1 MLKEQIPAD
10 LEYKAVWVLDSSLR
24 EYPGQA
30 AFKQWTPREAFFRG
44 FRRSARIVALLFIVP
59 LPFAFLEPFAFMV
72 WGSLALGG
80 LLLVLGPYLHL
91 KYWGE
96 TRSFF
101 FVEAECPHC
110 HASGK
115 LKPYVSTSF
124 LEEFTVLCPLCG
136 QSSSV
141 QNKN

>member
-1 MLKEQIPAD
+1 MLKEPLPVN
-10 LEYKAVWVLDSSLR
+10 LEYKAVTVWDSSLR
-24 EYPGQA
+24 QYPGRA
-30 AFKQWTPREAFFRG
+30 AFKQWTPREAFLRG
-44 FRRSARIVALLFIVP
+44 FRRSVKIIGVLFLVP

-96 TRSFF
+96 TCSFF

-110 HASGK
+110 HRNGELA
-115 LKPYVSTSF
+115 PYLSTAF
-124 LEEFTVLCPLCG
+124 LEEFTVLCPSCG

-141 QNKN
+141 QNKS

>member
-1 MLKEQIPAD
+1 MLKEPNPAN
-10 LEYKAVWVLDSSLR
+10 LEYKSVYVLDSSLR
-24 EYPGQA
+24 QYPGIA
-30 AFKQWTPREAFFRG
+30 AFKQWTAREAFVRG
-44 FRRSARIVALLFIVP
+44 FRRSAKIVAILFVVP
-59 LPFAFLEPFAFMV
+59 LPLAFLEPFAFMA

-80 LLLVLGPYLHL
+80 LVLVLGPYLHL

-101 FVEAECPHC
+101 FVEAECPYC
-110 HASGK
+110 HTIGK
-115 LKPYVSTSF
+115 LNPYVSTAF
-124 LEEFTVLCPLCG
+124 LERFTVLCSSCG